1 MVSTESAMHYST
13 FNGGNG
19 DAEIKSRKLDAIL
32 SNNEENEAIE
42 DVDDAFEQLVVRLCS
57 YKVWPKCSKN

>member
-19 DAEIKSRKLDAIL
+19 DAEIKSRKLDALL
-32 SNNEENEAIE
+32 SNNEEEETIE
-42 DVDDAFEQLVVRLCS
+42 DVDDAFQQLVVRRLAWH
-57 YKVWPKCSKN
+57 VLG